1 MDISLVGYKGE
12 KTMKYVSKAA
22 SEIAGYTVDVT
33 RTCYTP
39 KELEMIKAALTK

>member
-1 MDISLVGYKGE
+1 MSTVATE
-12 KTMKYVSKAA
+12 KLYEVALRIKEMR
-22 SEIAGYTVDVT
+22 EIAGYTVDVT